1 MRYVA
6 TAYNGLTELNR
17 ELNRIFDGRR
27 LSPLRSIEED
37 KNWFPQVDVTESE
50 ESFQIVADLPGVNPN
65 DIEISLVNG
74 VLTIKGKSDTTRDKK
89 EDSFARKERHRGT
102 FLRQFS
108 LPDSVDA
115 ETISAKSA
123 HGVLTVTI
131 WKAAPPQPIKVVVET
146 A

>member
-89 EDSFARKERHRGT
+89 EDSFTRKERHRGT

-131 WKAAPPQPIKVVVET
+131 SKAAPPQPIKVAVET